1 MKTLEFLLLGKNE
14 AILAILLRLVNADE
28 NWNAVAFNHE
38 NEAQE
43 YFQNHKIDIVLL
55 SSGIEDHVEKKF
67 TTFCLEQQPEV
78 EVIEHFGGGSGLLK
92 SEILHRLY
100 LKEKKGNNNL
110 PLK

>member
-28 NWNAVAFNHE
+28 NWNAIAFNNE

-55 SSGIEDHVEKKF
+55 SSGIEDHVEKEF
-67 TTFCLEQQPEV
+67 TSFCLKNQPDV

-92 SEILHRLY
+92 SEILHRLH
-100 LKEKKGNNNL
+100 LKGKL
-110 PLK
+110 

>member
-14 AILAILLRLVNADE
+14 AILAILLRLVNADA
-28 NWNAVAFNHE
+28 NWNAIAFNDE
-38 NEAQE
+38 KEAQE

-55 SSGIEDHVEKKF
+55 SSGIEDHIEKEF
-67 TTFCLEQQPEV
+67 TSFCLKNQPEV

-100 LKEKKGNNNL
+100 LKGKN
-110 PLK
+110 

>member
-28 NWNAVAFNHE
+28 NWNAVAFNNE
-38 NEAQE
+38 KEAQE

-55 SSGIEDHVEKKF
+55 SSGIEDHVEKEF
-67 TTFCLEQQPEV
+67 TSFCLKQQPNV

-92 SEILHRLY
+92 SEIMHRLY
-100 LKEKKGNNNL
+100 LKGKL
-110 PLK
+110 